1 MAENRQEEG
10 QAESVQSRNT
20 RLRESLSNANTAL
33 QAERT
38 TQSFSAYTFEEA
50 LDAQIERIEGAG
62 TQLRPNELDRVDRI
76 LSEVR
81 EAVDQIKS
89 LPPESFI
96 KPSSKDDVNTPENSA
111 DE

>member
-10 QAESVQSRNT
+10 QAESVQARNT
-20 RLRESLSNANTAL
+20 RLRESLSNAYAAL
-33 QAERT
+33 QAERSV
-38 TQSFSAYTFEEA
+38 QSFSAFTFEEA
-50 LDAQIERIEGAG
+50 LDSQIERIEGAG

-76 LSEVR
+76 LSQVR
-81 EAVDQIKS
+81 EAVDQIKA

-96 KPSSKDDVNTPENSA
+96 KPSSEDDVNTPENP